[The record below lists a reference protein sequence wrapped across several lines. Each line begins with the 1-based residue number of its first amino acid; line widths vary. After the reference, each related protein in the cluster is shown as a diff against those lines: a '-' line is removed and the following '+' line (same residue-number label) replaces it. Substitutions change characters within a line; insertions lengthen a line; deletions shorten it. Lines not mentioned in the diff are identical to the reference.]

1 MTKKHARSRSKR
13 KHNTKRRTR
22 TRTRSRTRSR
32 VKRGG
37 MFRRTPR
44 NIASIF
50 INQKVLPLIT
60 EYEYRVG
67 ALNPQPT
74 DGVVTPH
81 RLKYYNS
88 FKDIP
93 IDDGIKRSI
102 IELKQELNNPVKDF
116 DKLLTAYK
124 NAMEKIEDDKRK
136 MNKGGQPQ
144 SPQFIQMVSPL
155 MLRNSVLPPSTTSMV
170 DSPRNEIL
178 QTPNTKLKP
187 EYSTD
192 SNTPI
197 KPLSKGSLRGNS
209 HADDGDADYGDNA
222 NVSKV
227 LFGDYI
233 QTPPQSPVPMSPSSI
248 KNSSPFSSPV
258 RSLVL

>member
-13 KHNTKRRTR
+13 KHNTKR
-22 TRTRSRTRSR
+22 RTRSRTRSR

-93 IDDGIKRSI
+93 VDDGIKRSI

-124 NAMEKIEDDKRK
+124 NATEKIEDDKRK
-136 MNKGGQPQ
+136 MNKGNPTP
-144 SPQFIQMVSPL
+144 SPQFIRMGSPF
-155 MLRNSVLPPSTTSMV
+155 MLRKSVLLQSTTSMV
-170 DSPRNEIL
+170 DSPRNEIP

-197 KPLSKGSLRGNS
+197 KLLSKGSLRSNGDGD
-209 HADDGDADYGDNA
+209 ADDGDADYGDNA

-227 LFGDYI
+227 LFGDDI
-233 QTPPQSPVPMSPSSI
+233 RSPPQSPVPMSPSSI
-248 KNSSPFSSPV
+248 KNSSPFNSPV
-258 RSLVL
+258 RRLVL